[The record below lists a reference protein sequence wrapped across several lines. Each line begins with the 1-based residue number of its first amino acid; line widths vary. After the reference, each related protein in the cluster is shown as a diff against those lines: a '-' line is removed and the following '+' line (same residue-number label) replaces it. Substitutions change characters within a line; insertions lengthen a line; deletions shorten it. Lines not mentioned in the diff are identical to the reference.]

1 MSSIAVVESITLAQY
16 FMNRERLYGSE
27 LTAEYR
33 ANAALTVERINKL
46 IAAFSADGVVQ
57 EIRPDTKS
65 PVSSGWRPGAINAGT
80 KGAAPRSK
88 HLTCQACDLYD
99 PDGDIDAWAL
109 KHPEVLTKIGLW
121 QEHPSAT
128 KTWAHFQ
135 IVPPRS
141 GNRVFYP

>member
-1 MSSIAVVESITLAQY
+1 MSAIVAVESITIAQY

-27 LTAEYR
+27 LTEVTR
-33 ANAALTVERINKL
+33 ANAELTVARINLL
-46 IAAFSADGVVQ
+46 IAAFNADGVEL

-65 PVSSGWRPGAINAGT
+65 PVSSGWRPAAINAGT
-80 KGAAPRSK
+80 RGAAPRSK
-88 HLTCQACDLYD
+88 HMTCEACDLYD
-99 PDGDIDAWAL
+99 PDGDIDEWAL
-109 KHPEVLTKIGLW
+109 AHPEVLKRIGLW

-135 IVPPRS
+135 IVPPKS